1 MKTGSMGE
9 RNRREI
15 ATASAVFLAP
25 ALLVIAIFIVYPIV
39 QSFITSTYDWNGYSA
54 SKAFIGLKNWT
65 KLLADTD
72 FWAAFRNNILVMV
85 LSIVLQMPIGL
96 ALATFLNLVGKKGD
110 ICKVAALVL
119 LLMFSAFAAYPL
131 SRWRFRLNKPIYSLI
146 VACMSVPI
154 HVTLLPIFLMMTRTG
169 LYDSIWALVGP
180 YVAFNL
186 PVSVFILTTFM
197 ASVPKDMEEA
207 AGIDGCGRYNIFWKI
222 MLPLA
227 KPGLATLVIYDGVNI
242 WNEFSFALT
251 PTQTS
256 VNRTLP
262 LAVNEFQGQYTMNI
276 PMIMTVLFISIL
288 PMIIVFILFKD
299 KLIEGMMAGAVKG

>member
-1 MKTGSMGE
+1 MSGTKKGFRPSVVIVAVLVALWFLICLVPFAFLILCTLKTQK
-9 RNRREI
+9 EI
-15 ATASAVFLAP
+15 MSNGVFSIPEAFNLSNYIEVFTGNIWHYFFNSVIVMVVS
-25 ALLVIAIFIVYPIV
+25 LVI
-39 QSFITSTYDWNGYSA
+39 
-54 SKAFIGLKNWT
+54 
-65 KLLADTD
+65 
-72 FWAAFRNNILVMV
+72 
-85 LSIVLQMPIGL
+85 
-96 ALATFLNLVGKKGD
+96 
-110 ICKVAALVL
+110 

-251 PTQTS
+251 LTQTS
-256 VNRTLP
+256 VNK
-262 LAVNEFQGQYTMNI
+262 
-276 PMIMTVLFISIL
+276 TVPAEIL
-288 PMIIVFILFKD
+288 P
-299 KLIEGMMAGAVKG
+299 AGPGRMPDG

>member
-1 MKTGSMGE
+1 MAGTKKGFKLSTVVVG
-9 RNRREI
+9 
-15 ATASAVFLAP
+15 
-25 ALLVIAIFIVYPIV
+25 LLVTLWFLICLVPFFFLIMCTLKDQKELMKNGVFAIPETLYLDNYIEVF
-39 QSFITSTYDWNGYSA
+39 TG
-54 SKAFIGLKNWT
+54 
-65 KLLADTD
+65 
-72 FWAAFRNNILVMV
+72 NIWHYFLNSVIVMV
-85 LSIVLQMPIGL
+85 VSLII
-96 ALATFLNLVGKKGD
+96 
-110 ICKVAALVL
+110 L
-119 LLMFSAFAAYPL
+119 LLFSAFAAYPL
-131 SRWRFRLNKPIYSLI
+131 SRWKFRMNKPVYSLI

-154 HVTLLPIFLMMTRTG
+154 HVTLLPIFMMAVNTG

-197 ASVPKDMEEA
+197 ASVPKDLEEA
-207 AGIDGCGRYNIFWKI
+207 AGIDGCGRYGIFWKI

-227 KPGLATLVIYDGVNI
+227 KPGLSTLVIYDGVNI

-251 PTQTS
+251 LTQS
-256 VNRTLP
+256 AANRTLP

-288 PMIIVFILFKD
+288 PMVIVFIFAKD

>member
-1 MKTGSMGE
+1 MAGE
-9 RNRREI
+9 KKGFKLSSVI
-15 ATASAVFLAP
+15 VGILVVFW
-25 ALLVIAIFIVYPIV
+25 FIVCLLPFFFMLLCTLKTQKEIMK
-39 QSFITSTYDWNGYSA
+39 NGVFSLPEA
-54 SKAFIGLKNWT
+54 LN
-65 KLLADTD
+65 L
-72 FWAAFRNNILVMV
+72 NNYLEVFSGSIWRYFANSVIVMV
-85 LSIVLQMPIGL
+85 ITLII
-96 ALATFLNLVGKKGD
+96 
-110 ICKVAALVL
+110 

-131 SRWRFRLNKPIYSLI
+131 SRWKFKLNKPIYSLI

-154 HVTLLPIFLMMTRTG
+154 HVTLLPLFMMMTKTG
-169 LYDSIWALVGP
+169 LYDSIWALIGP

-186 PVSVFILTTFM
+186 PISVFILTTFM
-197 ASVPKDMEEA
+197 AGVPKDLEEA
-207 AGIDGCGRYNIFWKI
+207 AGIDGCGRYGIFWKV

-227 KPGLATLVIYDGVNI
+227 KPGLSTLLIYDGVNI

-251 PTQTS
+251 LTQTS

-288 PMIIVFILFKD
+288 PMILVYIFTKD

>member
-1 MKTGSMGE
+1 MPGE
-9 RNRREI
+9 KKGFKPSHI
-15 ATASAVFLAP
+15 VVAILVAFWFLVCLVPFVFLILCTLKTQKEIMSNGVFSLP
-25 ALLVIAIFIVYPIV
+25 EALNLSNYAEVFSGNIWHYFFNSVI
-39 QSFITSTYDWNGYSA
+39 
-54 SKAFIGLKNWT
+54 
-65 KLLADTD
+65 
-72 FWAAFRNNILVMV
+72 VMV
-85 LSIVLQMPIGL
+85 VSL
-96 ALATFLNLVGKKGD
+96 A
-110 ICKVAALVL
+110 I

-131 SRWRFRLNKPIYSLI
+131 SRWKFKLNKPIYALI

-154 HVTLLPIFLMMTRTG
+154 HVTLLPIFMMMTRTG
-169 LYDSIWALVGP
+169 LYDSIWALIGP

-197 ASVPKDMEEA
+197 ATVPKDLEEA
-207 AGIDGCGRYNIFWKI
+207 ANIDGCGRYGIFWRI

-227 KPGLATLVIYDGVNI
+227 KPGLSTLVIYDGVNI

-251 PTQTS
+251 LTQTS

-276 PMIMTVLFISIL
+276 PMIMTVLFITIL
-288 PMIIVFILFKD
+288 PMIIVFIFFKD